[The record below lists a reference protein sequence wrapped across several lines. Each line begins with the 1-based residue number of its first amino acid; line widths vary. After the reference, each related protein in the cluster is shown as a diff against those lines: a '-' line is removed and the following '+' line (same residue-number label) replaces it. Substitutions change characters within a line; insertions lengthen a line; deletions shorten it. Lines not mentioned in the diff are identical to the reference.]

1 MANVP
6 WHVEFDWDAEKT
18 GIIEIKLGFKLRNG
32 SVTPIV
38 PVAQLT
44 VLKDWTPEQKA
55 AAVVRVL
62 RAGPFRQLLQIDYV
76 AGSDDF
82 KVKVRPNP
90 PAPWVGYREIHG
102 FDKTDH
108 NTGEGIS
115 GVEDDPPARRTRN
128 MPSGVG
134 FLVLA
139 GEGTR
144 RGGTVGLQL
153 GREGP
158 LVEAASFGRS
168 DAEIVREL
176 IDAFNEA
183 YAPLGFRALPKL
195 PRVNLFLRESPG
207 LSIAG
212 VPCPLGIRA
221 GARDAGFTTEMGY
234 VLSDKSGGRHG
245 KTGTGRDRT
254 GRIRRR

>member
-6 WHVEFDWDAEKT
+6 WHVEFDWDAEET
-18 GIIEIKLGFKLRNG
+18 GIVEIKLSFRLRNG
-32 SVTPIV
+32 GVTAIV

-55 AAVVRVL
+55 AAVVRIL

-90 PAPWVGYREIHG
+90 PAPWIGYLEIHG
-102 FDKTDH
+102 FAKTDH
-108 NTGEGIS
+108 HTGEGIT
-115 GVEDDPPARRTRN
+115 GVEDDPPARRTGK
-128 MPSGVG
+128 MPSGIG
-134 FLVLA
+134 FLVLS
-139 GEGTR
+139 GEGAR

-153 GREGP
+153 GHDQL
-158 LVEAASFGRS
+158 LVEVASFGRS
-168 DAEIVREL
+168 AAEIVREL
-176 IDAFNEA
+176 IAAFNEA
-183 YAPLGFRALPKL
+183 YAPLGFRAVPKL
-195 PRVNLFLRESPG
+195 PRINLFLRESPG

-234 VLSDKSGGRHG
+234 VLTHKPGGRHA
-245 KTGTGRDRT
+245 KTGTRHRRADRN
-254 GRIRRR
+254 RR